1 MQQGALVF
9 QSVSFIH
16 SKDTPREAVRENPL
30 SALCNSE
37 RLECYRTAT
46 TVRKTI
52 TAGLETRPKH
62 LPTDWTT
69 AVARGGSFKE
79 LPPKTEKMAGRKEPK
94 PERGKTFITK
104 CPVLNL

>member
-1 MQQGALVF
+1 M
-9 QSVSFIH
+9 
-16 SKDTPREAVRENPL
+16 RENPL

-52 TAGLETRPKH
+52 TAGLEMRPKH

-69 AVARGGSFKE
+69 AAAQGGSFKE
-79 LPPKTEKMAGRKEPK
+79 LPPTTEKMAGRKEGAKARERKNIYNQVPG
-94 PERGKTFITK
+94 PELV
-104 CPVLNL
+104 VLCV